1 MNKIKTFK
9 LNLGVE
15 NIPHLQA
22 ERTKGMHDAL
32 ILVSLV
38 GISIGKQGIVLVHV
52 CAQRT
57 DRKGAKV
64 VWLGPAIV

>member
-1 MNKIKTFK
+1 MYCLKRFSIKK
-9 LNLGVE
+9 GVE
-15 NIPHLQA
+15 NIPQIAA

-38 GISIGKQGIVLVHV
+38 GISIGKQGKVLVHV

-57 DRKGAKV
+57 DKKGAKV